1 MDQRTRL
8 TKTLLYNSIMEMAKN
23 TNIHKISIRELC
35 DKAGINRSTF
45 YRYYGSQ
52 YDLINEMQD
61 ELIDMIDNRVKSTVT
76 ENLYDKLIYSV
87 LYVLNENVNMSRFLL
102 ISYKD
107 QEFYK
112 KLYAKVQPKEYI
124 PDSINGISEH
134 LKEYVYTGYFT
145 GVDEIVCLWIMKD
158 NREDVAEMT
167 KLIIELKKRV
177 FNK

>member
-52 YDLINEMQD
+52 YELINEMQD
-61 ELIDMIDNRVKSTVT
+61 ELIDMIDNRIKSSVT

-87 LYVLNENVNMSRFLL
+87 LYVLNENVDMSRFLL

-107 QEFYK
+107 EEFYE

-124 PDSINGISEH
+124 TDSINGISEH
-134 LKEYVYTGYFT
+134 LKEYMYKGYFT

-177 FNK
+177 FNR